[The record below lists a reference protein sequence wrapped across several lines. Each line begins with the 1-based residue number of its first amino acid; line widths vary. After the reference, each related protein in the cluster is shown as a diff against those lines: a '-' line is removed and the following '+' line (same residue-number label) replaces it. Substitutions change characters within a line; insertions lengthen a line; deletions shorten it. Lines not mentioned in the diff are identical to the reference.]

1 MVFEQHQ
8 LFITLCS
15 IYQRCLHRLCHVCP
29 THTALQCLE
38 ALRRRP
44 AQRYWIT
51 FRLQFRAA
59 QRSFLKN
66 SAAQLCFSI
75 NTACTNIRDRGRA
88 IINENILA
96 SFLEYPKLLQ
106 HVASPLHNYHPQK
119 PLASY
124 SFIVILL
131 YGVIT
136 L

>member
-1 MVFEQHQ
+1 MPIFAPNWIFSRFTTWIFGGVRI
-8 LFITLCS
+8 L
-15 IYQRCLHRLCHVCP
+15 
-29 THTALQCLE
+29 LE
-38 ALRRRP
+38 AVFGSAALGRRP

-75 NTACTNIRDRGRA
+75 NTACTNFRDRGGA

-106 HVASPLHNYHPQK
+106 HVAGPLHNYHPQK